1 MVSAKS
7 KEDGDMELL
16 GEATNNFHM
25 FRCKIST
32 WPSGLPQNNQSIVKS
47 IEISQ

>member
-16 GEATNNFHM
+16 GEAANTFHK

-32 WPSGLPQNNQSIVKS
+32 WPSGLPHNKKHS
-47 IEISQ
+47 EIN